1 MIESFVLLASPSPDV
16 STFGIVLKIFGGCAL
31 VAVIAT
37 AIYAFIQSKRGVID
51 FDNDTPNQ
59 SKSVL
64 HITCLFLRFFLAA
77 LLIFSGAV
85 KIIDPLGTAY
95 KMQDYYTAFDAQM
108 SEAFL
113 VKNGEAPPSDIWFT
127 RFFSALK
134 TVSLATAVFMIVLE
148 VILGILLILGMYKRI
163 VIPITASMLV
173 FFTFLTGYTAQTGE
187 PSDCG
192 CFGDFIK
199 LRPIDSFY
207 KDIVL
212 CVVIG
217 VIWLFRSQIKPM
229 ISGVIDR
236 RVTLIS
242 MSSITLLF
250 AMSNYMFGLP
260 LVDFRAYKVGSDMKK
275 LVEGRPAKYS
285 NLFCY
290 MNKKT
295 GQEVCLNDEEFEE
308 QWPIYA
314 TSEWEFV
321 RNEEKVLIQEEIPA
335 KIDFSVLDSTGEDKA
350 KDHFNYSG
358 VTLWVCSGDPMKA
371 EASDWEELNDLYTY
385 AQEKDFRMHA
395 YMECGGNSI
404 NEVLDKIKEEKN
416 VTIEFPC
423 YASDG
428 KVLKTAIRANPGLI
442 IIEDGVII
450 DKFHHTSYPSE
461 TDLKNLLSK

>member
-1 MIESFVLLASPSPDV
+1 MIESFVLLANPSPDV
-16 STFGIVLKIFGGCAL
+16 STFGMVVKIFGGCAL
-31 VAVIAT
+31 AAALAT
-37 AIYAFIQSKRGVID
+37 AIYSFIQSKRTIID
-51 FDNDTPNQ
+51 FDNDTSGQ
-59 SKSVL
+59 KVL
-64 HITCLFLRFFLAA
+64 HITSLFFRFFLAA

-113 VKNGEAPPSDIWFT
+113 VNNGEAPPSDIWFT
-127 RFFSALK
+127 QLFSALK
-134 TVSLATAVFMIVLE
+134 TASLATAVFMIVLE
-148 VILGILLILGMYKRI
+148 IVLGILLFLGMYKRI
-163 VIPITASMLV
+163 VIPITALMLV

-207 KDIVL
+207 KDIIL

-217 VIWLFRSQIKPM
+217 VIWLLRSHIKPM

-236 RVTLIS
+236 QVTLIS
-242 MSSITLLF
+242 MSAITLLF

-275 LVEGRPAKYS
+275 LVEGRPPEYA
-285 NLFCY
+285 NLLCY
-290 MNKKT
+290 QNVKNR
-295 GQEVCLNDEEFEE
+295 EEVVCLDDEEFAE
-308 QWPIYA
+308 QWKVYSDPKV
-314 TSEWEFV
+314 WKFV
-321 RNEEKVLIQEEIPA
+321 ENKKALIQEEIPA
-335 KIDFSVLDSTGEDKA
+335 KIDFSVLDSTGQDLAEG
-350 KDHFNYSG
+350 HFNFKG
-358 VTLWVCSGDPMKA
+358 ITLWVCSGDPMKA
-371 EASDWEELNDLYTY
+371 SSSNWEELNNLYTW
-385 AQEKDFRMHA
+385 AQENNFRMHA

-404 NEVLDKIKEEKN
+404 NEVLDQIEEEKN
-416 VTIEFPC
+416 VAIEFPC

-442 IIEDGVII
+442 IVDNGVII
-450 DKFHHTSYPSE
+450 EKFHHTNYPSE